1 MLDCPKIGTM
11 LDMNIEIPISV
22 GELVDKLTILE
33 IKKEKIKDTNKLI
46 NINNEYD
53 TLSKLEIKLK
63 SKNEEEYIKLFNELK
78 TINLKLWEIED
89 KIRILES
96 EARFNEEFVELAR
109 SVYFTND
116 ERFESKNKINKY
128 FGSEFAEEKQ
138 YIEYK

>member
-1 MLDCPKIGTM
+1 
-11 LDMNIEIPISV
+11 MNIEIPISV

-53 TLSKLEIKLK
+53 KLSKLETKLK
-63 SKNEEEYIKLFNELK
+63 NKNEEEYTKLFNELK

-96 EARFNEEFVELAR
+96 ETKFNEEFVELAR

>member
-1 MLDCPKIGTM
+1 
-11 LDMNIEIPISV
+11 MNIEIPISV

-33 IKKEKIKDTNKLI
+33 IKKEKIQDTNKLI

-53 TLSKLEIKLK
+53 ELTKLAIQLK
-63 SKNEEEYIKLFNELK
+63 NKNEEEYTKLFNELK
-78 TINLKLWEIED
+78 TVNLKLWEIED

-96 EARFNEEFVELAR
+96 EKIFNEEFVELAR

-128 FGSEFAEEKQ
+128 FGSEFTEEKQ

>member
-1 MLDCPKIGTM
+1 
-11 LDMNIEIPISV
+11 MNIEIPISV

-53 TLSKLEIKLK
+53 KLSKLEIKLK

>member
-1 MLDCPKIGTM
+1 
-11 LDMNIEIPISV
+11 MNIEIPISV

-53 TLSKLEIKLK
+53 KLSKLETKLK
-63 SKNEEEYIKLFNELK
+63 NKNEEEYTKLFNELK

>member
-1 MLDCPKIGTM
+1 
-11 LDMNIEIPISV
+11 MNIEIPISV

-33 IKKEKIKDTNKLI
+33 IKKEKIKDTNKKI

-53 TLSKLEIKLK
+53 KLSKLETKLK
-63 SKNEEEYIKLFNELK
+63 NKNEEEYTKLFNELK

-96 EARFNEEFVELAR
+96 ETKFNEEFVELAR

>member
-1 MLDCPKIGTM
+1 
-11 LDMNIEIPISV
+11 MNIEIPISV

-33 IKKEKIKDTNKLI
+33 IKKEKIQDKNKLI

-53 TLSKLEIKLK
+53 ELTKLAIQLK
-63 SKNEEEYIKLFNELK
+63 NKNEEEYTKLFNELK
-78 TINLKLWEIED
+78 TVNLKLWEIED

-96 EARFNEEFVELAR
+96 EKIFNEEFVELAR